1 MSVVIAS
8 GSSVAIIF
16 YIIVGVFAY
25 ATFSLN
31 EEKLS

>member
-8 GSSVAIIF
+8 GSSVAIVF

-25 ATFSLN
+25 ATFSN
-31 EEKLS
+31 DES

>member
-1 MSVVIAS
+1 MSIVIAS

-25 ATFSLN
+25 ATFSSN
-31 EEKLS
+31 EG